1 MSGWAGSEMPIL
13 GTIIYLFIYKSN
25 APLFS
30 LEPPIQAL
38 LSYDSLVSPMGKDQD
53 QKPQ

>member
-1 MSGWAGSEMPIL
+1 MPIL
-13 GTIIYLFIYKSN
+13 GTIIYLFIYLFIYKSN
-25 APLFS
+25 APPFS

-38 LSYDSLVSPMGKDQD
+38 LSYDSLVSPMGKGQG